1 MSYKPALRAFFRYSK
16 WWGIV
21 AVQEPGRRHL
31 LAAPF
36 KAQALLV
43 VDLDTSDAEA
53 LSVSTVTESARAL
66 TCTFS

>member
-1 MSYKPALRAFFRYSK
+1 MIFHGFSL
-16 WWGIV
+16 
-21 AVQEPGRRHL
+21 HL

-53 LSVSTVTESARAL
+53 LSVSTVTGSARAL
-66 TCTFS
+66 AGTF